1 MPGAFFFGLSLTVF
15 SSSSSE
21 ISLSLS
27 SFHLISVSLGVLL
40 SGVSVSGSS
49 TGKYFRMR
57 AIAVSFRVPAQFPL
71 LSCMVLQTVLSLLLF
86 EATILKARPQGSPG
100 LFSKRVSRS
109 DEIFASLIAF
119 L

>member
-57 AIAVSFRVPAQFPL
+57 AIAVSPGSGPVSLA
-71 LSCMVLQTVLSLLLF
+71 VLN
-86 EATILKARPQGSPG
+86 GSPDRP
-100 LFSKRVSRS
+100 LPSPF
-109 DEIFASLIAF
+109 
-119 L
+119 